1 MHMKASIRL
10 KFDIVIEPVNVEGTD
25 PDTLKLPTELTDTLG
40 QLVTMF
46 AKLAGNTISES
57 ESVGGS
63 MEVMARPYRPDTPS
77 VPTPTTGT
85 VN

>member
-1 MHMKASIRL
+1 MKASIRL

-25 PDTLKLPTELTDTLG
+25 SDTLKLPTELTDTLG

-46 AKLAGNTISES
+46 AKLAGNTIGES

-63 MEVMARPYRPDTPS
+63 MEVMARPYVAESPS
-77 VPTPTTGT
+77 VPSIAPKSI
-85 VN
+85 N

>member
-1 MHMKASIRL
+1 MKASIRL

-25 PDTLKLPTELTDTLG
+25 ENTLKLPASLTDTLG

-46 AKLAGNTISES
+46 AKLAGNTLSES

-63 MEVMARPYRPDTPS
+63 MEVLARPYHSDAPS